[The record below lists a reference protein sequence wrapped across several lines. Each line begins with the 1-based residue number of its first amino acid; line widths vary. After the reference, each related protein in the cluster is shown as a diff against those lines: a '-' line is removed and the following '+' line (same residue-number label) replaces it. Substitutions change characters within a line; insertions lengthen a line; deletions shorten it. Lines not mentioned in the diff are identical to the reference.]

1 MNNLKN
7 LLIGVLSAVIVIAVG
22 ASVYNVYA
30 SPNTTTPAANTV
42 AQYGNGNGNSGT
54 NGQAGQTGS
63 NLMGSGTPQA
73 NITGVTTVHGV
84 INSVDLTGIS
94 LTADDGQSL
103 YVQLGNSRYNQYIGF
118 APAVGEGVTVVMFPG
133 DQGLYSAISITVD
146 STGVTYTFRS
156 DTGQPLWVG
165 GNGGSNGRG
174 NGRGNGN
181 RP

>member
-7 LLIGVLSAVIVIAVG
+7 LLIGVLSAIIVIAVG

-103 YVQLGNSRYNQYIGF
+103 YVQLGNSRYNQSIGF
-118 APAVGEGVTVVMFPG
+118 APAAGEGVTVVMFPG